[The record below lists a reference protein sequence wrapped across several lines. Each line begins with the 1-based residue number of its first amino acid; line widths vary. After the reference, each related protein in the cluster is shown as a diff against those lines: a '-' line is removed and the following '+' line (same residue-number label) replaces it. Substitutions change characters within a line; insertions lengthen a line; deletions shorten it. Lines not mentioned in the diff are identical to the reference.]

1 MKSLHNL
8 TSKMA
13 ADLSAAN
20 TPTSSSPDA
29 DSASPLDD
37 QLALIRCFDPNQ
49 PDQPCPICKGLGLI
63 TLDVPPGDP
72 RFGKAR
78 PCPNRPLDPQRIKV
92 IRRLGNLEVLSDR
105 TFENFV
111 VSRSGYAQEHVQS
124 LTLALHRSIL
134 YAGQP
139 KGWLLFEGSYGTG
152 KTHLAAA
159 IGNARLEQGDT
170 VVFITAPDLLD
181 QLRNTFSP
189 TSEDTYDDVFER
201 LRTAQLL
208 ILDDLGAENP
218 SGWALEKLYQ
228 LLNHRYASQLPTV
241 ITTNLPLERLDGRIA
256 SRLRDVN
263 IVQRIAINAPDFRD
277 ETVERLPNFLL
288 EVSAYAG
295 MTFENFDTTTGLH
308 PEEAQSLRSALRV
321 AQEYAKQLE
330 GWLLFLGPYGS
341 GKTHLAVAI
350 AQQVRI
356 ERPDIVA
363 FATASDL
370 LDHFKASFNYDASH
384 SFDHLYTT
392 VREIPLLVLDDLSPV
407 NNKGWA
413 SERLFQLLD
422 YRYVRK
428 LPTVMTL
435 PISLEELEK
444 RHPRLL
450 SRLLDTRVC
459 RCIALNAPGIGLRLR
474 KRQ

>member
-1 MKSLHNL
+1 MNS
-8 TSKMA
+8 TMA
-13 ADLSAAN
+13 SGLSAAN
-20 TPTSSSPDA
+20 TPTSSSPD
-29 DSASPLDD
+29 DSAAFLDD
-37 QLALIRCFDPNQ
+37 QPALIRCFDPNQ

-63 TLDVPPGDP
+63 TLSVPPDSP
-72 RFGKAR
+72 QFGKAK
-78 PCPNRPLDPQRIKV
+78 PCPNRPLDPQRVSV
-92 IRRLGNLEVLSDR
+92 IRRLGNLEALADR
-105 TFENFV
+105 TFEGFV
-111 VSRSGYAQEHVQS
+111 VARSGYAQEHIQS
-124 LTLALHRSIL
+124 LTLALQRSIS
-134 YAGQP
+134 YASAP
-139 KGWLLFEGSYGTG
+139 KGWLLFEGGYGTG

-159 IGNARLEQGDT
+159 IGNARLAQGDT

-189 TSEDTYDDVFER
+189 TSEDSYDDVFER
-201 LRTAQLL
+201 LRAVQLL

-228 LLNHRYASQLPTV
+228 LLNHRYTGQLPTV
-241 ITTNLPLERLDGRIA
+241 ITTNVPLERLDGRIS

-263 IVQRIAINAPDFRD
+263 MVQRIAINAPDFRD

-288 EVSAYAG
+288 ELSAYAG
-295 MTFENFDTTTGLH
+295 MTFESFDTFTGLQ
-308 PEEAQSLRSALRV
+308 EEQARSLSRALSI
-321 AQEYAKQLE
+321 AQEYANQPK

-341 GKTHLAVAI
+341 GKTHLAAAI

-363 FATASDL
+363 FVTTSDL
-370 LDHFKASFNYDASH
+370 LDHFKASFHPDAPR

-392 VREIPLLVLDDLSPV
+392 VREIPLLVLDDLSPASSR
-407 NNKGWA
+407 GWA
-413 SERLFQLLD
+413 SERLFYLLD

-435 PISLEELEK
+435 SSSLDDLEK
-444 RHPRLL
+444 QHPRLF
-450 SRLLDTRVC
+450 SRLIDTRLC
-459 RCIALNAPGIGLRLR
+459 RCVALIAPSIGLRLR